1 MYIKY
6 YYGDADIESEYMDD
20 CPEPCYVLFG
30 LTGYDEGALIASCVA
45 DGITIGDIS
54 AESVQTETAA
64 YAPPVAG
71 NDGLLV
77 MSMEEYFD
85 GIERGYMFMGDS
97 IIGEDNY
104 YGCRYANQGRYY
116 DGDGSDEYRAMYEQ
130 YVSDLVSTGY
140 YVLLA
145 HEDDNLSERWR
156 LGYAGDSELKTF
168 RIWKSD
174 NADAVIVVDLLYED
188 GRVYYSED
196 IATTNLEE
204 AAIASGFLE

>member
-1 MYIKY
+1 
-6 YYGDADIESEYMDD
+6 
-20 CPEPCYVLFG
+20 
-30 LTGYDEGALIASCVA
+30 
-45 DGITIGDIS
+45 
-54 AESVQTETAA
+54 
-64 YAPPVAG
+64 
-71 NDGLLV
+71 
-77 MSMEEYFD
+77 MEEYFD

-116 DGDGSDEYRAMYEQ
+116 DGDGNDEYRAMYEQ
-130 YVSDLVSTGY
+130 YVNDLVSTGY

-156 LGYAGDSELKTF
+156 LGYAGDSELETF